1 MSNVD
6 RSPEQT
12 ESTVGGDAFEIRI
25 NPLIIGRSDW
35 AFRICLIS
43 FIGFLFLLFLPPIVG
58 ALFDRRF
65 FVGIPMES
73 DNVLIQLAGSLFP
86 HLSLFF
92 ITVISAYIGYKLV
105 VASGAS
111 PENPIPPANYRLLSP
126 LITDGKAESIDQYVR
141 LSSLSGFTGK
151 FTKLGLTGLPL
162 TTVILTLIF
171 AAIALLPIDA
181 EKEKSFMDLTKLTLG
196 AFIGSFV
203 QRQVEQ
209 RKATPASGVKGDESR
224 VQ

>member
-1 MSNVD
+1 MSNTD
-6 RSPEQT
+6 RSSEQMDRAA
-12 ESTVGGDAFEIRI
+12 DADSSNVRI

-35 AFRICLIS
+35 AFRICFIS
-43 FIGFLFLLFLPPIVG
+43 FLGFLLLLFLPPVFE
-58 ALFDRRF
+58 AVSDKRF
-65 FVGIPMES
+65 FVGIPVGSE
-73 DNVLIQLAGSLFP
+73 NVLLQLAGSLFP
-86 HLSLFF
+86 HLSLFL
-92 ITVISAYIGYKLV
+92 ITVITAYIGYKLV

-126 LITDGKAESIDQYVR
+126 LITDGKSESIDQYVR
-141 LSSLSGFTGK
+141 LSSLSGFTGT

-171 AAIALLPIDA
+171 AAIALLPVDA
-181 EKEKSFMDLTKLTLG
+181 ESKKSFMDLTKLTLG

-209 RKATPASGVKGDESR
+209 RKTTPASGIKGDEAR

>member
-1 MSNVD
+1 MSD
-6 RSPEQT
+6 GDQT
-12 ESTVGGDAFEIRI
+12 SELTASTIGGDVSEIRI
-25 NPLIIGRSDW
+25 NPAIISRSDW

-43 FIGFLFLLFLPPIVG
+43 FIGFLCLLFLPPVLQ
-58 ALFDRRF
+58 ALLERD
-65 FVGIPMES
+65 FVIGIPVRS
-73 DNVLIQLAGSLFP
+73 DNVLIVLAGSLFP
-86 HLSLFF
+86 HVSLFF

-126 LITDGKAESIDQYVR
+126 LITDGKSESIDQYVR
-141 LSSLSGFTGK
+141 LSSLSGFTGT

-181 EKEKSFMDLTKLTLG
+181 DSKKSFMDLTKLTLG

-209 RKATPASGVKGDESR
+209 RNAAPASGVKGDESR